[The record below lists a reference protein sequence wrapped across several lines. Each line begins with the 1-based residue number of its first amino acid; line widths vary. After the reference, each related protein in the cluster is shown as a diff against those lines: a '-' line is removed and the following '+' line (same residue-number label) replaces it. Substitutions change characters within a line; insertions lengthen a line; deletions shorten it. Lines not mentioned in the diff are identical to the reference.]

1 MTYLPVSSG
10 GLGGKPLR
18 HALENCQARKTCGG
32 EKRGALDGS
41 WMGIGI
47 LPSSTRSD
55 SRELHY
61 AVVILSLCQIQLGL
75 IGGAEREG
83 SQKEKE
89 SGIECAKETAGR
101 HQIRECL

>member
-61 AVVILSLCQIQLGL
+61 AGRHFIFMPNPVGINWWSRK
-75 IGGAEREG
+75 GGFSKGERERDRVR
-83 SQKEKE
+83 ERD
-89 SGIECAKETAGR
+89 GR
-101 HQIRECL
+101 KTPDS

>member
-1 MTYLPVSSG
+1 VKSIGFGVPNSIWSN
-10 GLGGKPLR
+10 LGG
-18 HALENCQARKTCGG
+18 ENLSCAIAPEATV
-32 EKRGALDGS
+32 ES
-41 WMGIGI
+41 FTT
-47 LPSSTRSD
+47 P
-55 SRELHY
+55 
-61 AVVILSLCQIQLGL
+61 VVILSLCQIQLGL